1 MGCRLMLDV
10 AKVAKAQQGER
21 GALSS
26 HVNLLLLWTLAD
38 LANDKDGQCWHG
50 MPSIASASRLSV
62 RTVQYALQALDRDGH
77 ITIDK
82 RSGRSS
88 LYSVHPGRR
97 CTTGTGQPKQ
107 DVHPPRQ
114 EMYPRLRKET
124 PAGGA
129 PEPLNH
135 SHLTGARVGVP
146 EGPRAPEDEPAT
158 AEMMAELRRA
168 LDRTGKAL
176 RA

>member
-1 MGCRLMLDV
+1 MLET
-10 AKVAKAQQGER
+10 AKTAKAQQGEF

-26 HVNLLLLWTLAD
+26 HVNLLMLWTLAD

-50 MPSIASASRLSV
+50 MPTIANASRLSI
-62 RTVQYALQALDRDGH
+62 RAVQYALKALESDGH

-82 RSGRSS
+82 RPGRSS
-88 LYSVHPGRR
+88 LYSVHPGKT
-97 CTTGTGQPKQ
+97 CTTKTVQPKQ
-107 DVHPPRQ
+107 DVHQPRQ
-114 EMYPRLRKET
+114 VMHPRRQKET

-129 PEPLNH
+129 PEPLNP
-135 SHLTGARVGVP
+135 SRITGARVGVP

-158 AEMMAELRRA
+158 AEMMAELLRA